1 MKKIITL
8 MLIFVLALGCAAGC
22 GDDEK
27 EGGDTKALTFT
38 DVTDTIK
45 KMSEGASVECGMEFS
60 VEPVFDDEYFTKED
74 FETSYGPFLE
84 ANGDGT
90 YTFSCKVKGETYQR
104 NGRYEILLKNTTF
117 TDFVTKDGKMYF
129 NGKAFFNWL
138 KMVME
143 EHLGSSVGSFLQWP
157 YDNEYIDINQI
168 GQLLPGN
175 SGGSGFD
182 PGSVFPGGAGGFGGE
197 DPMDMD
203 LTEIRELISA
213 LQKSLPMEQL
223 LAFLDKLETAA
234 VTSNVLATDHEKI
247 ELKIDEKNIKAF
259 VVNISALF
267 RTDLAD
273 LADDLVASLKDAE
286 GLPENFKAALSAFDK
301 EDFQKQ
307 LDETFGEENAKKAAE
322 TAQEELGKG
331 HFYFTIGATNTS
343 CSFKIDIRTNGG
355 DDSESV
361 SLSGFVLE
369 FKFKAENKKSLENAA
384 PPKILTEEEVQELF
398 TLFGWGDDG
407 SDPSG
412 DIDDTDYGDLFG
424 SQTA

>member
-27 EGGDTKALTFT
+27 EGGDAKALTFT
-38 DVTDTIK
+38 DVTNTMK
-45 KMSEGASVECGMEFS
+45 KMSEGASFEWGMELS

-74 FETSYGPFLE
+74 FETTYGPLLE

-90 YTFSCKVKGETYQR
+90 YTLSFKIKGEAEQG
-104 NGRYEILLKNTTF
+104 NGKVDFLLKNTSV
-117 TDFVTKDGKMYF
+117 TDIVLKDGKMYF
-129 NGKAFFNWL
+129 NGKAFFNWI
-138 KMVME
+138 KTVMQE
-143 EHLGSSVGSFLQWP
+143 NLGSSVGSFLQWP
-157 YDNEYIDINQI
+157 YDNEYIDMDQI
-168 GQLLPGN
+168 SQLLPGIP
-175 SGGSGFD
+175 GVSGFD

-197 DPMDMD
+197 NPMDMD

-213 LQKSLPMEQL
+213 LQKSLPMDQL
-223 LAFLDKLETAA
+223 LAFLNKLETAA

-247 ELKIDEKNIKAF
+247 ELKIDETNVKAF

-273 LADDLVASLKDAE
+273 LADALVASLKDTE
-286 GLPENFKAALSAFDK
+286 GLPENFKTALSAFDK

-355 DDSESV
+355 DASESV
-361 SLSGFVLE
+361 SVSGLILE
-369 FKFKAENKKSLENAA
+369 FKAENKKSLENAA
-384 PPKILTEEEVQELF
+384 PPKILTEEELQELF

-412 DIDDTDYGDLFG
+412 DIDDTDYGD
-424 SQTA
+424 